1 MNKLAYPQFRNG
13 LVGAWCPSIDR
24 SRSTMLTDF
33 SGYGNHGTLTNMDPG
48 TDWVARDGKIALSCT
63 PPYDFISIGG
73 LAEKVGLVGS
83 TKATL
88 AGWVYRASSGSKQ
101 TFGWGTESATS
112 KRAIIQWYSDNIIY
126 VPFENAGVSYP
137 SFASNTT
144 GWHHLAVKFDGSL
157 TGNARVDLFVNGV
170 SRSLTSGAG
179 APAATIAAGM
189 GDFLVNYDTVSG
201 FGTGIYDD
209 IRLYNRA
216 LTPSEISTL
225 AQRRGIAYETYRV
238 PIVRGASGGG
248 DTFTGT
254 ASLTLG
260 GLEFSGAGTAQ
271 TPTYEATASLALG
284 GLEFSGTASVD
295 NPTYEATAALTLG
308 GVEFA
313 GAASATVNTFTA
325 TAALNLGRLDFAGS
339 ASFTAPEYT
348 ATASLSLAGIDFA
361 GSAAFSTAL
370 RTATVEV
377 EIGGMQFT
385 GSATFQTPVMEAS
398 AALVLGGVEFA
409 GADVV
414 LGDTTIFLYY
424 YQMMGVQE

>member
-1 MNKLAYPQFRNG
+1 
-13 LVGAWCPSIDR
+13 
-24 SRSTMLTDF
+24 
-33 SGYGNHGTLTNMDPG
+33 MDPA
-48 TDWVARDGKIALSCT
+48 TDWVASDGKMAL
-63 PPYDFISIGG
+63 DFNGGDDYISLGDKAIFEPTDFSISLWIKTSASGSFQMLFAKSG
-73 LAEKVGLVGS
+73 NSDTVYQTYLDNTNKLGFNVLQDGTNNNYAAISGVGS
-83 TKATL
+83 SMSDGKWHHVTFTL
-88 AGWVYRASSGSKQ
+88 RDTVRIAIFSNGVEIGSSTTFTGARDIHSSAELQIGSRQYVGSRLPFNGKL
-101 TFGWGTESATS
+101 
-112 KRAIIQWYSDNIIY
+112 DDLIIY
-126 VPFENAGVSYP
+126 
-137 SFASNTT
+137 
-144 GWHHLAVKFDGSL
+144 
-157 TGNARVDLFVNGV
+157 
-170 SRSLTSGAG
+170 
-179 APAATIAAGM
+179 
-189 GDFLVNYDTVSG
+189 
-201 FGTGIYDD
+201 
-209 IRLYNRA
+209 NRDV
-216 LTPSEISTL
+216 TPSEISTL
-225 AQRRGIAYETYRV
+225 ALRRGIAYETYSV
-238 PIVRGASGGG
+238 PVVRGASVGGG
-248 DTFTGT
+248 TFTGT
-254 ASLTLG
+254 SALTLG
-260 GLEFSGAGTAQ
+260 GLEFAGSGT
-271 TPTYEATASLALG
+271 TDVPTYEGTASLALG

>member
-1 MNKLAYPQFRNG
+1 MDKLLYPNLRNG

-24 SRSTMLTDF
+24 SRSTLLIDQ
-33 SGYGNHGTLTNMDPG
+33 SGYGNHGTLTNMNPG
-48 TDWVARDGKIALSCT
+48 TDWYARDGKVALG
-63 PPYDFISIGG
+63 PQGG
-73 LAEKVGLVGS
+73 NTYINLPNRTWASGHV
-83 TKATL
+83 TL
-88 AGWVYRASSGSKQ
+88 GGWVNLQTAGNYPMIFSNNGSPEFELRFYSNSRRPNFNFGYAQTGFAEHSS
-101 TFGWGTESATS
+101 
-112 KRAIIQWYSDNIIY
+112 
-126 VPFENAGVSYP
+126 PNAL
-137 SFASNTT
+137 ALNT
-144 GWHHLAVKFDGSL
+144 WAHIVARFDGSTITTWENGVQAISTPCTVPVNVTSL
-157 TGNARVDLFVNGV
+157 KIGGRAGSFGINAFLDDLF
-170 SRSLTSGAG
+170 
-179 APAATIAAGM
+179 I
-189 GDFLVNYDTVSG
+189 
-201 FGTGIYDD
+201 
-209 IRLYNRA
+209 YNRA